1 MGVESIQSKL
11 SMLMVTRADSVEKIV
26 RTDADAAETLQVHE
40 QVVLIDTAT
49 NAGTFTLTLPPVGE
63 AAGKLY
69 SITGIS
75 INGAVTV
82 QDQDDA
88 IDWTNITTIDT
99 TLDGVLLYS
108 DGLKWWTLASDL
120 SH

>member
-1 MGVESIQSKL
+1 VIKIEVYHGDITLLEVDGVVNAANNRLWMGGGVAGALKRAGGKGIETEAVSKGP
-11 SMLMVTRADSVEKIV
+11 I
-26 RTDADAAETLQVHE
+26 
-40 QVVLIDTAT
+40 
-49 NAGTFTLTLPPVGE
+49 PVGE

-88 IDWTNITTIDT
+88 IDWTDITTIDT

-108 DGLKWWTLASDL
+108 DGLKWWTLASNL